1 MLGLAAKSLVPV
13 RKEPIETSE
22 MVNQLLFGEK
32 VTVLESFKQWYRIE
46 STLDSYP
53 GWVDSRLIEIVPD
66 TGNNNDIY
74 NFSVLWRMAEAIKVD
89 DNSIYLL
96 SPGSIL
102 YGLSGKYFH
111 LNDSNF
117 EITSS
122 IPSYPS
128 NPTERIIKTAQ
139 SFINAPYLWGGKTIF
154 GIDCSGLVQVCF
166 RTAGVFLPRD
176 AWQQVQNGQTV
187 EFVDHAQPG
196 DIAFFDNEEGHIIH
210 VGILINPNEIIHSSG
225 YVRIDTFDHQGI
237 YNLQLGTYTH
247 KLRIIKRVL

>member
-13 RKEPIETSE
+13 RKEPNETTE

-32 VTVLESFKQWYRIE
+32 VNVLENFKEWYRVE

-66 TGNNNDIY
+66 TSNEKDFS
-74 NFSVLWRMAEAIKVD
+74 NFLVLSWLTEAIKAD
-89 DNSIYLL
+89 DNSKYLL
-96 SPGSIL
+96 SPGSML
-102 YGLSGKYFH
+102 YGFSGKNFH
-111 LNDSNF
+111 LNGSNF
-117 EITSS
+117 EITGN
-122 IPSYPS
+122 IPSQ
-128 NPTERIIKTAQ
+128 PTNTKEHIIKTALT
-139 SFINAPYLWGGKTIF
+139 FINTPYLWGGKSIF

-166 RTAGVFLPRD
+166 RTAGIFLPRD
-176 AWQQVQNGQTV
+176 AWQQVQNGHIV

-196 DIAFFDNEEGHIIH
+196 DIAFFDNDEGQITH

-225 YVRIDTFDHQGI
+225 YVRIDKFDHQGI
-237 YNLQLGTYTH
+237 YNRQLGIYTH

>member
-13 RKEPIETSE
+13 RKEPNETTE

-32 VTVLESFKQWYRIE
+32 VTVLENFKQWYRIE

-53 GWVDSRLIEIVPD
+53 GWVDSRLIDILAD
-66 TGNNNDIY
+66 TSSEKELT
-74 NFSVLWRMAEAIKVD
+74 NFSVLSSLAEAIKVD
-89 DNSIYLL
+89 DNSRYLL

-102 YGLSGKYFH
+102 YGYSGKKFH
-111 LNDSNF
+111 LNGSNF
-117 EITSS
+117 ELTAN
-122 IPSYPS
+122 IPSLPT
-128 NPTERIIKTAQ
+128 NPLDHIIKTAQ
-139 SFINAPYLWGGKTIF
+139 AFINTPYLWGGKSIF

-196 DIAFFDNEEGHIIH
+196 DIAFFDNEEGRIIH
-210 VGILINPNEIIHSSG
+210 VGILINPNEIVHSSG
-225 YVRIDTFDHQGI
+225 YVRIDKFDHQGI
-237 YNLQLGTYTH
+237 YNSQLGIYTH